1 MHVPPSKKHPGG
13 SITTRHAHCAHNPS
27 GKDQMYPEEIKE
39 ISDRHFSKLKKKP
52 CPFPLKFPNGA
63 KYDDLIAG
71 WVQYWN
77 DIFSP
82 KDPLDPNLIKALIA
96 SESGFDPIMLANK
109 KNSNS
114 ARGLMQITN
123 KTRKILGNEKGEL
136 KDHFLTVTKSN
147 LNDPNVNI
155 CAGIRWLFQ
164 KRLLASNKL
173 KRPATWEE
181 AVADY
186 KGTLEGW
193 HAGTKRGN
201 KIMNIFKDYFSQYTQ
216 CKKS

>member
-1 MHVPPSKKHPGG
+1 
-13 SITTRHAHCAHNPS
+13 
-27 GKDQMYPEEIKE
+27 MYPEEIKK
-39 ISDRHFSKLKKKP
+39 IADRHFSKLKRKP
-52 CPFPLKFPNGA
+52 CQLPLKFPNGV

-77 DIFSP
+77 DIFRP

-96 SESGFDPIMLANK
+96 SESGFDPTMLTDK

-114 ARGLMQITN
+114 ARGLMQIIN
-123 KTRKILGNEKGEL
+123 QTRKILGNEKGEL

-147 LNDPNVNI
+147 LNDPNINI

-164 KRLLASNKL
+164 KKLLASSKL

-181 AVADY
+181 AVAEY
-186 KGTLEGW
+186 KGTLEDW
-193 HAGTKRGN
+193 RTGTKKGN
-201 KIMNIFKDYFSQYTQ
+201 KIMKIFQDYFSTFTR